1 MEGER
6 NKRGVDKM
14 LVNTSSSY
22 KDKMKEQQKK
32 IDQSITYRKFSLQS
46 SSMMMVIL
54 SSQVQLRVQLRA
66 QGVRWSDHACHQS
79 T

>member
-1 MEGER
+1 MEGEK

-32 IDQSITYRKFSLQS
+32 IDQSITYRYFFLKS

-66 QGVRWSDHACHQS
+66 QEARWSGHACHQN

>member
-32 IDQSITYRKFSLQS
+32 LISQSLIEIFPSIQLYDDGDSLVS
-46 SSMMMVIL
+46 GPASGPTSGSGGAMV
-54 SSQVQLRVQLRA
+54 
-66 QGVRWSDHACHQS
+66 
-79 T
+79 